1 MPRPCSCRLGVRR
14 GDPALR
20 PTSGLELSGKDL
32 LLLPPAAL
40 GTCALPEP
48 WEAEP
53 GAGDAVLPAA
63 GEGPPG
69 QEHGR
74 TAGRVHPGPCRR
86 LSRLSS
92 LQDHPG
98 PTQEEEGWE
107 YGTMGSKFHLNPQPQ
122 SRFRRRCWHRRLAP
136 NKDKGIAPI
145 FLLEGSL
152 VKLRGPG
159 ASSQPLPPGAR
170 AQGGVAAADAL
181 GWGTDSSRVGSL
193 RPGATLSG
201 FGGWSPEGQKG
212 DLGMGTQ
219 EPQGDCGGQGKDLK
233 RQEENRP
240 PSRGL
245 SRTLRGSWKPA
256 PEDTPPPPHLPFI
269 YCIFNSEHFSES
281 RAWVVS
287 EAPYLRA
294 GRGEGWGGVPGA
306 GDRVHSSLTQSPT
319 TTSFSATSTRP
330 GT

>member
-1 MPRPCSCRLGVRR
+1 MGIQPSGLPPVWNSVEKTYYSCRRRRWARVRCRNHGKLNLEQETLSFLQLVRGHLGGNMAGPLV
-14 GDPALR
+14 GS
-20 PTSGLELSGKDL
+20 T
-32 LLLPPAAL
+32 
-40 GTCALPEP
+40 
-48 WEAEP
+48 P
-53 GAGDAVLPAA
+53 G
-63 GEGPPG
+63 
-69 QEHGR
+69 HGR
-74 TAGRVHPGPCRR
+74 R
-86 LSRLSS
+86 LPRLFS

-159 ASSQPLPPGAR
+159 ASSQPPPPVAR
-170 AQGGVAAADAL
+170 AQGGLAAADAL

-193 RPGATLSG
+193 RPGSTLSG

-212 DLGMGTQ
+212 HLGMGTQ

-245 SRTLRGSWKPA
+245 SRTLRGPWKPA

-269 YCIFNSEHFSES
+269 YCIFNSEHFSDS

-287 EAPYLRA
+287 EAPYLRE
-294 GRGEGWGGVPGA
+294 GRGEGWGGVLGA